1 MREYDDHA
9 DEPLPEPWDG
19 EPVELIT
26 PEHFLSPDGIPHD
39 ARRMGLDRNTQ
50 EGAMIALAGSLNP
63 GKLSHRIVAIVL
75 LAAFAFP
82 TLLGL
87 VRPLF

>member
-1 MREYDDHA
+1 
-9 DEPLPEPWDG
+9 
-19 EPVELIT
+19 
-26 PEHFLSPDGIPHD
+26 
-39 ARRMGLDRNTQ
+39 
-50 EGAMIALAGSLNP
+50 MIALAGSLNP

-82 TLLGL
+82 TLLNL